1 MSVGPSKSNTLVGSP
16 VERVED
22 LRFWR
27 GRGQYVDDIVREG
40 LLHAAILR
48 SSMAHG
54 RIRSID
60 TTAALART
68 GVHTVITAAEVL
80 AAFGAVPVIPMR
92 QEQMPVFKPYEQP
105 AIAQGKVRYVGE

>member
-1 MSVGPSKSNTLVGSP
+1 MSATFNKSNTFVGSP

-22 LRFWR
+22 LRFLR
-27 GRGQYVDDIVREG
+27 GRGQYVDDFVRDG

-60 TTAALART
+60 TTVALART
-68 GVHTVITAAEVL
+68 GVHAVITAAEVL
-80 AAFGAVPVIPMR
+80 AALGAVPVIPMR
-92 QEQMPVFKPYEQP
+92 QEVMPVFKP
-105 AIAQGKVRYVGE
+105 